1 MIKTNST
8 SSFGLLPDERIEAVG
23 GVIGKVPIICGG
35 RGSINPSPPCATFF
49 DSCITF
55 QNSQWSVSHYMNEK
69 RSTAAGVQINST
81 TIWILGGENCGNFLD
96 SAFIDSEPLNSK
108 VLNSTEFILQGQ
120 TNGVPGPKL
129 PYALDN
135 MCAVKLSDE
144 EIFVIGGWD
153 GWKERDEVWIY
164 NPLNGFAR
172 NQGPSL
178 NTRRYDHSCSIMTDG
193 ERNFIVVAGGY
204 NFHDIYGA
212 LSSVEIYN
220 PTDKIWHSGKANF
233 QP

>member
-8 SSFGLLPDERIEAVG
+8 SSFGLLPDKRIEAVG
-23 GVIGKVPIICGG
+23 GVIGNAPSICGG
-35 RGSINPSPPCATFF
+35 RDSISPSEPNSTFF

-55 QNSQWSVSHYMNEK
+55 ENSQWSVSHYMNER
-69 RSTAAGVQINST
+69 RSTSAGVQINST
-81 TIWILGGENCGNFLD
+81 TFWILGGENCRHSLC
-96 SAFIDSEPLNSK
+96 SALTDLNL
-108 VLNSTEFILQGQ
+108 LNSTEFILQGQ
-120 TNGVPGPKL
+120 TKGVPGPKL
-129 PYALDN
+129 PYQLSK

-153 GWKERDEVWIY
+153 GWRERDEVWIY